1 MLHWNKK
8 DAWDFMKCA
17 INPNP
22 GLHFL
27 QKTWKSEK
35 DDEEFLKDKLPWICV
50 CRRLHVLLEAV
61 YIGKP
66 VKSEVSV
73 VSVSGKCSLQTQ
85 LSWIK
90 NPIH

>member
-1 MLHWNKK
+1 MRKAREGK
-8 DAWDFMKCA
+8 S
-17 INPNP
+17 
-22 GLHFL
+22 
-27 QKTWKSEK
+27 WKSEK
-35 DDEEFLKDKLPWICV
+35 DEEEFLKDKLPWICV

-85 LSWIK
+85 LS
-90 NPIH
+90 